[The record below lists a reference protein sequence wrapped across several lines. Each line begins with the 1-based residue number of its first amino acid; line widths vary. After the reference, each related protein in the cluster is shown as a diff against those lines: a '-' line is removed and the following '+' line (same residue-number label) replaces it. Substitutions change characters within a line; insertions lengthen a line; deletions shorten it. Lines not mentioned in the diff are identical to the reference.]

1 MKYARKA
8 PTSLNK
14 IMGNYKVPILP
25 LNENPVVVDC
35 GVGEGYFFWF
45 YNFFFSKYIAIE
57 ASIENINLLKEKIKK
72 NNYTNY
78 EILHNA
84 CYSRDDIELKLKTIL
99 NKDILEKGF
108 TPNNN
113 SLFYE
118 IGQKNKNW
126 KKPLSE
132 KDLYSQKVKSIS
144 LDNVFKLL
152 KLEKIDFLKVDIEGA
167 EYDFLMNK
175 NLHNVRFL
183 SIEAPQK
190 IKRNK
195 ELLKYIKQEGF
206 IEIFNNGKEFSFAN
220 EREKINEIY
229 FIDFPTLYFSKL
241 KNDIYISDNEISSY
255 IREQTNN
262 KFTTKIYNKLIRLIS
277 KKQI

>member
-8 PTSLNK
+8 PTSLRK
-14 IMGNYKVPILP
+14 IIGNYKVPILP
-25 LNENPVVVDC
+25 LNENPVVIDC
-35 GVGEGYFFWF
+35 GVGEGYFFWL
-45 YNFFFSKYIAIE
+45 YNSFFSKYIAIE

-72 NNYTNY
+72 INYTNY
-78 EILHNA
+78 KIFHNA
-84 CYSRDDIELKLKTIL
+84 CYSRDDVELKLKTIL

-108 TPNNN
+108 TANNN

-118 IGQKNKNW
+118 IGQKDKNW
-126 KKPLSE
+126 KNSISE

-167 EYDFLMNK
+167 EYDFLINK

-183 SIEAPQK
+183 SVEAPQK
-190 IKRNK
+190 FKKNK

-206 IEIFNNGKEFSFAN
+206 IEIFNNGKDITFAN
-220 EREKINEIY
+220 EREKIDQIY
-229 FIDFPTLYFSKL
+229 FVDFPTLYFSKL
-241 KNDIYISDNEISSY
+241 KNDIYISHDQISSY
-255 IREQTNN
+255 IKNQTNN
-262 KFTTKIYNKLIRLIS
+262 KFTTKIYNRLNRLIS
-277 KKQI
+277 KIKI

>member
-1 MKYARKA
+1 M
-8 PTSLNK
+8 
-14 IMGNYKVPILP
+14 
-25 LNENPVVVDC
+25 
-35 GVGEGYFFWF
+35 
-45 YNFFFSKYIAIE
+45 
-57 ASIENINLLKEKIKK
+57 
-72 NNYTNY
+72 
-78 EILHNA
+78 
-84 CYSRDDIELKLKTIL
+84 
-99 NKDILEKGF
+99 
-108 TPNNN
+108 
-113 SLFYE
+113 
-118 IGQKNKNW
+118 
-126 KKPLSE
+126 SE

-167 EYDFLMNK
+167 EYDFLINK

-183 SIEAPQK
+183 SIEAPQRF
-190 IKRNK
+190 KRNK

-206 IEIFNNGKEFSFAN
+206 IEIFNNGKDFSFAN
-220 EREKINEIY
+220 KREKIDEIY

-255 IREQTNN
+255 IRKQTNN

>member
-1 MKYARKA
+1 MKYARKG
-8 PTSLNK
+8 PTSLNR
-14 IMGNYKVPILP
+14 IIGNYKVPILP
-25 LNENPVVVDC
+25 LNKNPVVVDC

-45 YNFFFSKYIAIE
+45 YHSFFSKYIAIE

-72 NNYTNY
+72 INYTNY
-78 EILHNA
+78 KIFHNA
-84 CYSRDDIELKLKTIL
+84 CYSRDDVELKLKTIL
-99 NKDILEKGF
+99 NNDILDKGF
-108 TPNNN
+108 TANNN

-144 LDNVFKLL
+144 LDNVFKSLR
-152 KLEKIDFLKVDIEGA
+152 LEKIDFLKIDIEGA
-167 EYDFLMNK
+167 EYDFLINK

-183 SIEAPQK
+183 SVEAPQK
-190 IKRNK
+190 FKRNK

-206 IEIFNNGKEFSFAN
+206 KEIFNNGKDFTFAN
-220 EREKINEIY
+220 EREKIDEIY

-255 IREQTNN
+255 IRNKTNN
-262 KFTTKIYNKLIRLIS
+262 KFTTKIYNRLNKLIS